1 MLFMP
6 PSLFAPY
13 YNALFV
19 NLRHFDNY
27 ADVGK
32 VHSGWFFQTVPT
44 QSVSPF
50 LLGTVPILSFVLV
63 LPRIWNQTKNDR
75 KS

>member
-1 MLFMP
+1 MVELNSYSSGGVIYWFSTALQLNP
-6 PSLFAPY
+6 PA
-13 YNALFV
+13 V
-19 NLRHFDNY
+19 
-27 ADVGK
+27 
-32 VHSGWFFQTVPT
+32 GWFFQTVPT
-44 QSVSPF
+44 QIVSPF